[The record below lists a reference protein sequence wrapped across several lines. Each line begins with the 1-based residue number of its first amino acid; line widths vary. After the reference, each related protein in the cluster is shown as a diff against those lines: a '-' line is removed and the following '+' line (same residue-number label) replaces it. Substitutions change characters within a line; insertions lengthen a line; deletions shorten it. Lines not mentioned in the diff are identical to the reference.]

1 MVTKCVAYKSWNR
14 LNDGGQQIQNRRNIG
29 SNLCLDSPPLYFAS
43 RLSVQKWMK
52 LNWFIFVCVYNVYYT
67 CTIWMRSGLIALK
80 ISSFYFWFFL
90 YQYTTW
96 KYPSIHPSNPTYST
110 TVQHSPQTALFD
122 DEVLL
127 NCLLSD
133 ISMKYNL
140 LLARDNISDPIEPLV
155 SWAARW
161 DRYLSDTTD
170 QFALA
175 EHLCQLK
182 VFYTKFL
189 SISI

>member
-1 MVTKCVAYKSWNR
+1 MLR
-14 LNDGGQQIQNRRNIG
+14 PFQ
-29 SNLCLDSPPLYFAS
+29 
-43 RLSVQKWMK
+43 M
-52 LNWFIFVCVYNVYYT
+52 
-67 CTIWMRSGLIALK
+67 
-80 ISSFYFWFFL
+80 
-90 YQYTTW
+90 
-96 KYPSIHPSNPTYST
+96 
-110 TVQHSPQTALFD
+110 ALFD
-122 DEVLL
+122 ELVNITAFEILID
-127 NCLLSD
+127 CLLSD
-133 ISMKYNL
+133 ISMGNSL
-140 LLARDNISDPIEPLV
+140 LLAVDNISDPIEPLV